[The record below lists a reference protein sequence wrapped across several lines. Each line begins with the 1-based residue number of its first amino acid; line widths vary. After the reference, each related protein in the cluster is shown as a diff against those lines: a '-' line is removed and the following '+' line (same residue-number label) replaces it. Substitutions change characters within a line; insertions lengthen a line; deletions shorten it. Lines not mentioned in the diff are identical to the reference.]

1 MMKRLSGRG
10 LLAVI
15 IIALCMSKL
24 TVIALTSILDMIF
37 K

>member
-10 LLAVI
+10 LLTVI

-24 TVIALTSILDMIF
+24 TVTVVTSILDMIF